1 MNSATAS
8 TIGRGSAWRRW
19 DPHIHTPGTI
29 LNDQFAG
36 PDVWDAYLKRIENA
50 TPTVQALGITDYW
63 SLDRYEKMLAY
74 RTSGRL
80 RDVALIF
87 PNVEIR
93 FAIGTSSG
101 SPINAHLLISPEDQ
115 DHVARARSF
124 LARLSFSAHN
134 ESYCCTHDDLIR
146 LGRAHDSSVGSDE
159 QALVVGTNQFKV
171 TVPDLNEA
179 LKQSKWARSNIVTGV
194 AAASG
199 DGTSGLKKDASLAA
213 VRTEIERMAEVIFSA
228 NPADREFWLGQGAMS
243 FDQVIANYDGTKPC
257 LHGSD
262 AHDLERVCL
271 PDLDRF
277 MWIKGDATFE
287 SLRQACIEPETRSF
301 IGPKPSEGALPYK
314 VIDSIEL
321 EGAPWCVSTRIELNP
336 GLIGIIGARGS
347 GKTALADLIATGA
360 ESPESHENERSF
372 LRRAAAHLG
381 ALQVKLTWGD
391 GAQTV
396 GGLDRSGGEET
407 DGSRVQYL
415 SQQFV
420 ERLCSSDGGVNDELL
435 AEIERVIFDE
445 HSAENR
451 AGAATFTE
459 LLDMRASRS
468 RLAQSRSREALA
480 GAVDQMFDAR
490 RKHAELPSLQAR
502 HRADAK
508 TIEDD
513 KKARLALIGSGAESR
528 TKRLDEILKA
538 IDARLRQLD
547 AAGRRKQVLDE
558 LRDFVQDVRD
568 KKARSELA
576 DLERRYAEAGLTP
589 EDWPAFE
596 RIFTG
601 DVDGILNRL
610 AKQNDQHL
618 SALKGVPVDEHPPST
633 PYVAEDANL
642 SKVSQAALTKEVER
656 VRKLIGI
663 DAKKADQL
671 KTLDRKIAR
680 AESALTYL
688 SQQIA
693 EAERSKDRV
702 DELRADR
709 KLEHGNVFDALLEEE
724 HQLTELYAPL
734 AATLDHAIGALGKLT
749 FVVRREVD
757 VESWAN
763 AGETLLD
770 LRTSGPFR
778 GQGAMIKI
786 AHEELLP
793 AWRTGTSAAVTEAM
807 ADFRDRHDSALME
820 HSPFRRE
827 DRARFWKW
835 AASVARWL
843 DDTSHISIRYGIQ
856 YDGVDIE
863 QLSPGTR
870 GIVLLLVYL
879 SVDQN
884 DDRPLII
891 DQPEENLDP
900 KSIFE
905 ELVGRF
911 REAELR
917 RQVII
922 VTHNANLIVNT
933 DADQVI
939 VASAGPHRPGTL
951 PKISYTAGGLENP
964 TIRRE
969 VCEILEGGE
978 QAFKDRAR
986 RLRVRLPR

>member
-1 MNSATAS
+1 VNSTTAS
-8 TIGRGSAWRRW
+8 TIGRGSVWRRW

-29 LNDQFAG
+29 LNDQFG
-36 PDVWDAYLKRIENA
+36 PEAWEDYLKRIESA

-63 SLDRYEKMLAY
+63 SLDRYEEVLGY
-74 RTSGRL
+74 RMSGQL
-80 RDVALIF
+80 SDVALIF

-101 SPINAHLLISPEDQ
+101 SPINAHLLISPEDP
-115 DHVARARSF
+115 DHIARTRSF

-134 ESYCCTHDDLIR
+134 ESYCCTRDDLIR
-146 LGRAHDSSVGSDE
+146 LGRAHDSGVASDE
-159 QALVVGTNQFKV
+159 QALGVGANQFKV
-171 TVPDLNEA
+171 TLSDLDEA
-179 LKQSKWARSNIVTGV
+179 LKQSEWARNNIIIGI

-213 VRTEIERMAEVIFSA
+213 LRTEIERMAEVIFSA
-228 NPADREFWLGQGAMS
+228 NPADREFWLGQGVMS
-243 FDQVIANYDGTKPC
+243 IGQIIETYDGAKPC

-262 AHDLERVCL
+262 AHDLQRVCL
-271 PDLDRF
+271 PDMDRF

-287 SLRQACIEPETRSF
+287 SLRQACIEPEARSF
-301 IGPKPSEGALPYK
+301 IGPKPSDGALPYK
-314 VIDSIEL
+314 VIDSIEF
-321 EGAPWCVSTRIELNP
+321 EGAPWCASTRIELNP

-372 LRRAAAHLG
+372 LRRAAPHLD
-381 ALQVKLTWGD
+381 ALRVKLTWGD
-391 GAQTV
+391 GAQTL
-396 GGLDRSGGEET
+396 GGLDRSSGPET
-407 DGSRVQYL
+407 EDSRVQYL

-459 LLDMRASRS
+459 LLNMRASRS
-468 RLAQSRSREALA
+468 RLAQSRSREALS
-480 GAVDQMFDAR
+480 GAIDQMFDAH

-502 HRADAK
+502 HRANTK
-508 TIEDD
+508 IVEDD

-538 IDARLRQLD
+538 IDVRLQQLD
-547 AAGRRKQVLDE
+547 TAGRRKQALDQ

-568 KKARSELA
+568 RKAHSELV
-576 DLERRYAEAGLTP
+576 DLERQYAEAGLTQ

-596 RIFTG
+596 RTFTG
-601 DVDGILNRL
+601 DVDTILNRL
-610 AKQNDQHL
+610 TKQNDRHL
-618 SALKGVPVDEHPPST
+618 SELKGTPIDEHLQSP
-633 PYVAEDANL
+633 PYVADDADL
-642 SKVSQAALTKEVER
+642 SKVPQATLTKEAER
-656 VRKLIGI
+656 LRKLIGI
-663 DAKKADQL
+663 DTKKADQL

-688 SQQIA
+688 SEQIA
-693 EAERSKDRV
+693 EAERSKDRI
-702 DELRADR
+702 DELRMER
-709 KLEHGNVFDALLEEE
+709 TLTYGKVFDALIDEER
-724 HQLTELYAPL
+724 QLTDLYAPL
-734 AATLDHAIGALGKLT
+734 AVTLNNAIGALGKLT

-757 VESWAN
+757 VEGWAN
-763 AGETLLD
+763 AGEALLD

-778 GQGAMIKI
+778 GQGALIKI
-786 AHEELLP
+786 AREELLP
-793 AWRTGTSAAVTEAM
+793 AWQTGTSATVTKAM
-807 ADFRDRHDSALME
+807 ADFRDQHDRALMQ
-820 HSPFRRE
+820 HSPVSRE
-827 DRARFWKW
+827 DRTQFWKW

-843 DDTSHISIRYGIQ
+843 DDTSHINIRYGIQ

-964 TIRRE
+964 AIRRE